1 LLWTTK
7 TLERDTLARQKTIA
21 KTSEKIGTGKNV
33 SSSRLE
39 LAANIAM
46 SEIIGLREGEE
57 VLIVTNF
64 DCDGLII
71 SRALFD
77 ATKVLGGKPVMVIQE
92 KKKLF
97 DNAER
102 LVLETMKAQPD
113 VILSLSAFSGGKDPY
128 GMSIGYIGRDGKKYS
143 SILNKLLVGDRKI
156 RSFWSPQVTVD
167 MFERCVPI
175 DYASMYKTAGRLSR
189 ILNSGKEVRL
199 VSKSGTDA
207 VISIDSRKALGDD
220 RPFDI
225 PGIGGNLPCG
235 EVFISPKIEGVTG
248 TFVFDGTI
256 TLDNSTVIPKR
267 HVKVTMKDGY
277 VDEISGGEEA
287 KMLLNVVRKGE
298 LMAREQ
304 NNRDLE
310 RNARHIG
317 ELGIGLN
324 PAAKMTG
331 NLLEDEKLLKT
342 VHIAIGSNYDFD
354 ANALIHQDC
363 LIKEPDMWVDGRHIM
378 KKGVLS
384 V

>member
-1 LLWTTK
+1 MPGLRK
-7 TLERDTLARQKTIA
+7 HVERNTLARKKTIG
-21 KTSEKIGTGKNV
+21 KTIEKAGKAENKP
-33 SSSRLE
+33 STRLE

-46 SEIIGLREGEE
+46 ADIIGLREGEE

-64 DCDGLII
+64 DCDGFII
-71 SRALFD
+71 SKALFD
-77 ATKVLGGKPVMVIQE
+77 ATKALGGKPVMVVQE

-97 DNAER
+97 DHAER
-102 LVLETMKAQPD
+102 MVLEIMKARPD
-113 VILSLSAFSGGKDPY
+113 IILSLPAFGSGKDPY
-128 GMSIGYIGRDGKKYS
+128 GMSVGYMGRDGKKYS
-143 SILNKLLVGDRKI
+143 SILNKLLVGDRCV

-175 DYASMYKTAGRLSR
+175 DYASMYKTAGKLAR
-189 ILNSGKEVRL
+189 ILNAGKEVRL
-199 VSKSGTDA
+199 ASKSGTDA
-207 VISIDSRKALGDD
+207 IISIDGRKALGDD

-235 EVFISPKIEGVTG
+235 EVFISPAIEGVTG

-256 TLDNSTVIPKR
+256 TLDSSTVIPKNP
-267 HVKVTMKDGY
+267 VKVTMKDGY
-277 VDEISGGEEA
+277 VDEITGGEEA
-287 KMLLNVVRKGE
+287 KMLLKVVQKGE
-298 LMAREQ
+298 CMAREQ
-304 NNRDLE
+304 DNKELE

-324 PAAKMTG
+324 QAAKMTG

-363 LIKEPDMWVDGRHIM
+363 LIKEPDMWVDGRQIM